1 MVKNKIIQKVI
12 FAVEA
17 VISLCFLPLMKIK
30 WFCDEAVLPGQ
41 NVDTSEVVA
50 VKRYYYYST
59 IDNLKEYAEW
69 LPYALTVVFVVCA
82 CVSVAAIIK
91 TEKKCVKIAAH
102 SAFGIS
108 AFAFLVAV
116 FLASAVARGY

>member
-30 WFCDEAVLPGQ
+30 WFCDEAILPGQ
-41 NVDTSEVVA
+41 NEATGEFVTV
-50 VKRYYYYST
+50 RQYYYYST

-69 LPYALTVVFVVCA
+69 LPYLFAVVFAIGA